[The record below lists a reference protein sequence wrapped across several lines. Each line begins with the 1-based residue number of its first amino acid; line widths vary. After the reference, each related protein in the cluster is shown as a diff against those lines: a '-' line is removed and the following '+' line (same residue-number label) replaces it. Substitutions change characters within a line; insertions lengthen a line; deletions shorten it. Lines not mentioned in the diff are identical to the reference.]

1 MIDCIYIPTLGRSH
15 NQITFDNMT
24 ENAQRVT
31 RLVVQ
36 PKEKDLYPNY
46 PIIVLPDNDIGI
58 TATRRWIYEYAS
70 KQKYFVSD
78 DDSKFA
84 CRKPWHDGE
93 KTKRIMTE
101 EDWSYMLDTTSKWM
115 DEGVSFGG
123 LRTGGLPP
131 AGTEYI
137 DSTGCAEVFFF
148 DGNQLPDSNELS
160 WDLPICEDINL
171 VLQLLLKGYRSR
183 IWDRFCYLS
192 DFVGTSGGC
201 LDMGR
206 DLKMINDT
214 HAKLIQ
220 KFPRYVSYNGT
231 KEMMGGTFNKIK
243 VQYKKAY
250 KESQTS
256 NLEEFM
262 NDTDRQTNELLPH

>member
-58 TATRRWIYEYAS
+58 TATRKWIWNKGKNQRYI
-70 KQKYFVSD
+70 VMD
-78 DDSKFA
+78 DDVKMA

-93 KTKRIMTE
+93 KTKRLMTE
-101 EDWSYMLDTTSKWM
+101 SDWHHMLTEISQWM
-115 DEGVSFGG
+115 DEGIAWGG
-123 LRTGGLPP
+123 CRTGGLPP
-131 AGTEYI
+131 AGKEYI
-137 DSTGCAEVFFF
+137 DNTGTAEVFFF
-148 DGNQLPDSNELS
+148 DGTQLPDADELDWELS
-160 WDLPICEDINL
+160 TAEDISL
-171 VLQLLLKGYRSR
+171 SLQLLSKGYSNRV
-183 IWDRFCYLS
+183 WDRFVYLS
-192 DFVGTSGGC
+192 DFVGTEGGC
-201 LDMGR
+201 MDMGR
-206 DLKMINDT
+206 DLKMINEN
-214 HAKLIQ
+214 HAKLIS
-220 KFPRYVSYNGT
+220 KFPNYVSYNGT

-250 KESQTS
+250 KDSKAST
-256 NLEEFM
+256 LEGFF
-262 NDTDRQTNELLPH
+262 DD

>member
-1 MIDCIYIPTLGRSH
+1 MIDAFYIPTLGRPK
-15 NQITFDNMT
+15 QISWDGLPNFVKDITY
-24 ENAQRVT
+24 
-31 RLVVQ
+31 LVIQ
-36 PKEKDLYPNY
+36 PHEVELHKDKQT
-46 PIIVLPDNDIGI
+46 IVLPEDLKGI
-58 TATRRWIYEYAS
+58 TNARKFIYDYA
-70 KQKYFVSD
+70 KNQRYFVSD

-101 EDWSYMLDTTSKWM
+101 DDWSYMLDTTSKWM

-171 VLQLLLKGYRSR
+171 VLQLLLKGYSSR

-231 KEMMGGTFNKIK
+231 KEMMGGTFNKIYLC
-243 VQYKKAY
+243 QFGIHCY
-250 KESQTS
+250 
-256 NLEEFM
+256 
-262 NDTDRQTNELLPH
+262 